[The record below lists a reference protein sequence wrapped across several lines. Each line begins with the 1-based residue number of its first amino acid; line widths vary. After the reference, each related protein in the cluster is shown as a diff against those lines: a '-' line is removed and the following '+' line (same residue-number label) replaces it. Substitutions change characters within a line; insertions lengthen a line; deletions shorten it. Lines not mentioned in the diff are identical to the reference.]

1 MCLDG
6 GKTRFTSLVGFMNN
20 KKKRKKKI
28 FHPKQLH
35 HHRLPH
41 DRWVLVEWTF
51 TPPSPRFFSEIT
63 TTSREDRP
71 VLFSLNYSPG
81 NRNFLASSSFLSTTN
96 GKRELKGWIELGPSF
111 FHPLQ
116 DVSIRSYLRYK
127 VRKATKEI
135 TRRVL
140 SSPSIVI
147 SCHFYLSS
155 RSNSK
160 PRQSLAI
167 ACL

>member
-1 MCLDG
+1 MAVKLGLPVWLDLWI
-6 GKTRFTSLVGFMNN
+6 T
-20 KKKRKKKI
+20 KKKEKKKYSI
-28 FHPKQLH
+28 PSNCIIIGFHTIDEYLLNELS
-35 HHRLPH
+35 LPP
-41 DRWVLVEWTF
+41 LS
-51 TPPSPRFFSEIT
+51 PPRFFSEIT
-63 TTSREDRP
+63 MTSREDRP

>member
-6 GKTRFTSLVGFMNN
+6 GKTRFTSLVRFMNN
-20 KKKRKKKI
+20 KKKRKKKNI
-28 FHPKQLH
+28 PPQAIASSSAST
-35 HHRLPH
+35 RSMSTC
-41 DRWVLVEWTF
+41 WMNF